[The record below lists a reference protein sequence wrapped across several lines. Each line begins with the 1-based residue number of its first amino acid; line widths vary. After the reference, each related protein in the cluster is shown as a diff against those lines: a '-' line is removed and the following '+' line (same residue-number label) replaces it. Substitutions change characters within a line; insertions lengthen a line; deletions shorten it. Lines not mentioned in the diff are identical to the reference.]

1 MKVIIR
7 TGILIA
13 FAAFLPLNANALVV
27 TTTDPSVVALF
38 QAGATIEN
46 FDDLAALTITSY
58 SSGQTVPTANQFSSR
73 NLSIFTSPFYNS
85 GGASFNDPVSNPG
98 TPIGIFA
105 PSGGIAGDVKSGT
118 HVAGPLATG
127 SDEAFNNGFM
137 EVIFPTDIQLV
148 GFWITHATGPITM
161 FLKDSTNT
169 NLSTGDFQVTG
180 SEGQFIGIQRDSPDV
195 RGITIGFTESFTIDD
210 FTFSTT
216 TTTVPDTG
224 ATLYLLFVSLIGLTA
239 VRRHYRFN

>member
-1 MKVIIR
+1 MKIFIR
-7 TGILIA
+7 TGILIV
-13 FAAFLPLNANALVV
+13 FAPFLPLDSNALSV
-27 TTTDPSVVALF
+27 TTTDPGVVASF

-73 NLSIFTSPFYNS
+73 NLSNFTSPFYNS
-85 GGASFNDPVSNPG
+85 GGASFNDPVNNPG

-105 PSGGIAGDVKSGT
+105 PSEGIAGNVKSGT

-137 EVIFPTDIQLV
+137 EVIFPADVQLV
-148 GFWITHATGPITM
+148 GFWITHASAPIM
-161 FLKDSTNT
+161 MILKDSDNN
-169 NLSTGDFQVTG
+169 NLLTGDFQVPG
-180 SEGQFIGIQRDSPDV
+180 SEGQFIGIQRDSADV

-210 FTFSTT
+210 FTFSAA

-224 ATLYLLFVSLIGLTA
+224 ATFYLLFVSLIGLIA

>member
-1 MKVIIR
+1 MKIFIR
-7 TGILIA
+7 TGILIV
-13 FAAFLPLNANALVV
+13 FAPFLPLDSNALSV
-27 TTTDPSVVALF
+27 TTTDPGVVASF

-46 FDDLAALTITSY
+46 FDDLAALAITSY

-73 NLSIFTSPFYNS
+73 NLGSFTSPFYNS
-85 GGASFNDPVSNPG
+85 GGASFNDPVGNPG

-105 PSGGIAGDVKSGT
+105 PSGGIASDVNSGT

-137 EVIFPTDIQLV
+137 EVIFPTDLQLV
-148 GFWITHATGPITM
+148 GFWITHASAPITM

-180 SEGQFIGIQRDSPDV
+180 SEGQFIGIQRGSSDI

-210 FTFSTT
+210 FTFSGA

-224 ATLYLLFVSLIGLTA
+224 ATFYLLFVSLIGLIA